1 MFSSSGTGAAGSVNV
16 PFSRTCVSSP
26 STLTVN
32 VRYTVTPK
40 VTVTSPQVSVTV
52 VFPDESAA
60 IVSTPSTTSA
70 LAVPSSSDETET
82 ALP

>member
-1 MFSSSGTGAAGSVNV
+1 MFSSLGTGAAGSVNV

-52 VFPDESAA
+52 VSPDETAA
-60 IVSTPSTTSA
+60 IVSTPSSTAADAT
-70 LAVPSSSDETET
+70 VSSIDEAET